1 MIVLFIAY
9 IIFPP
14 IKPHA
19 MCLIL
24 PWFVDLDQSVVNE
37 LNTTKNSYK
46 CVAKDT
52 LSSDMGQWISLP
64 SALLMHDAMNN
75 ASSHNVDLDQF
86 HMDASYL
93 VTLSCFM

>member
-1 MIVLFIAY
+1 MMIHNDYVVHRVY
-9 IIFPP
+9 IFPP

-24 PWFVDLDQSVVNE
+24 PWLADLNQSVVNE
-37 LNTTKNSYK
+37 LNTTENSYK

-52 LSSDMGQWISLP
+52 LSSNMGQWISLP

-75 ASSHNVDLDQF
+75 AS
-86 HMDASYL
+86 
-93 VTLSCFM
+93 